1 MTAYLDNYEYLE
13 APIELNSTLMV
24 DIEVDMREEL
34 RDMLKEEQSPTAIEN
49 FVNNILVKLSTAEQL
64 LDNYPSLSQNQTSA
78 ATSMATTPRIC

>member
-1 MTAYLDNYEYLE
+1 
-13 APIELNSTLMV
+13 MV

-64 LDNYPSLSQNQTSA
+64 LIIILLLA
-78 ATSMATTPRIC
+78 RIKQVLLLLQSYHL